1 MASPSDSNGSDSPVD
16 PSIVPPGTA
25 VLPASPEEI
34 LEILLGHGLIDQD
47 EAKQLKAP
55 LNEKQT
61 TDASRLIRTVVK
73 LEGITK
79 NQARRVF
86 RDLASLREQKI
97 PGYIL
102 LDKLGKGAGGTVYKA
117 KQISMNREV
126 AIKLLHGRLARN
138 PDYLQR
144 FVKEAHVA
152 ARCSHN
158 NIVQAID
165 VGSAGGHHYFVME
178 LIKGQ
183 TIADMLQGPKKIFG
197 EKEATEII
205 LQIAQALDHAAR
217 RGLVHRD
224 IKPSNIMLTSEG
236 VAKLADLGLARE
248 ATDQEAIERE
258 RGLTIGTPYYI
269 APEQIRGKDDVDT
282 RADIYSLGATF
293 YHMVTGQPPFQ
304 GANVHE
310 VLEKHMREALVPP
323 DHLNPKL
330 SSGVGEVIEIMM
342 AKNPKARYQKPEDLI
357 IDLECLLNH
366 EPPKLARQRIKAADL
381 DLLAEG
387 ESYSEHGEGP
397 PEMPGWVIPT
407 LAGLGGALIL
417 SLLANLLLALKGR
430 G

>member
-1 MASPSDSNGSDSPVD
+1 MASPTDPSGSDSPMD
-16 PSIVPPGTA
+16 PAINPAGAA
-25 VLPASPEEI
+25 VLPASTEEI
-34 LEILLGHGLIDQD
+34 LAVLVGHGLIDQD
-47 EAKQLKAP
+47 EATHLKGP
-55 LNEKQT
+55 LSDKQT
-61 TDASRLIRTVVK
+61 TDAGRLIRTVVK

-102 LDKLGKGAGGTVYKA
+102 QEKLGKGAGGTVYRA
-117 KQISMNREV
+117 KQLSMNREV

-138 PDYLQR
+138 PEYLQR

-165 VGSAGGHHYFVME
+165 VGSAGGAHYFVME

-183 TIADMLQGPKKIFG
+183 TISDLLQGPKKIFG
-197 EKEATEII
+197 ETEATEII
-205 LQIAQALDHAAR
+205 LQIARALEHAAR

-224 IKPSNIMLTSEG
+224 IKPSNIMLTSEN

-269 APEQIRGKDDVDT
+269 APEQIKGKDDVDT

-310 VLEKHMREALVPP
+310 VMEKHLKEPLVPP

-330 SSGVGEVIEIMM
+330 SSGLGEVIEIMM

-357 IDLECLLNH
+357 IDLECLLNL

-381 DLLAEG
+381 DSLTEG
-387 ESYSEHGEGP
+387 DSYSEHGEGP
-397 PEMPGWVIPT
+397 AEMPGWVIPT